1 MPGKFTFALL
11 LPAMLAMP
19 FSSLSGERVKD
30 ETISLA
36 GKWELCLDSTGVD
49 PSQLDFN
56 LKVKLPGTLDEA
68 EIGDPLAMEPEV
80 KREVMLHLQRKH
92 SYIGKAWYRKTID
105 IPRNAAGKKAELT
118 LERVLWKSTVYVD
131 GKKVGS
137 ENSLSVPHRY
147 DLSPFLSPG
156 RRQLLICIDNS
167 KQFELNPYDMAH
179 AYTDETQIMWNG
191 ILGDFGIRFSD
202 AGSARVRIFAGA
214 DGRTVRAVIDGEN
227 IEHDRVR
234 LTVRSGQQRVL
245 LAEAE
250 FERDPQGE
258 YVINLK
264 KAAGNWDEFSPELY
278 ELSTTLLRKKKAL
291 AGSVDVFGFRTLRS
305 KGQKLMLNGRPL
317 FLRGNLECA
326 IFPLTGHPPV
336 RTEEWLNIFK
346 TARSYGLNHLRFH
359 SWCPP
364 RAAFEAADQAGFYLQ
379 VELPN
384 WNTAFGE
391 DDASARFIESEAR
404 RIVQEYGNHP
414 SFCLMSVGNE
424 LQGDFPR
431 LHRLVNELKGMDDRH
446 LYTTTSFTFE
456 EGHGKFP
463 EPVDDFLITQYTDS
477 GWVRGQGVFDAEYP
491 NFNTDYTKAV
501 DHLQVPLITHE
512 IGQYSVFPDLKEID
526 RYTGVLDPLNFK
538 AVKRDLEKKG
548 LLHLAGDY
556 LMSSGK
562 LAALLYKE
570 EIERALKTD
579 GISGFQLL
587 QLQDFPG
594 QGTALVGLLNAFWG
608 SKGIIEPARFR
619 EFCSEVVP
627 LIWMDK
633 AVYRNLDSLKLELG
647 IANYYREMKAGKL
660 RLELLT
666 RTGQTLHSETFTTD
680 IPNGGTSRLARAVI
694 PLKPVMEA
702 AMLTIR
708 LSVEGT
714 AYVNQWPIWVYPE
727 EKITQTGKVLVTT
740 SFDEAEKA
748 LTEGRKVLLAPAP
761 ERLAGL
767 EGKFVPVFWSPVH
780 FPEQPGTMGLLV
792 DPGHPVFKLFPTE
805 FHSNWQWWNLCKQS
819 KTLDINGLNVIP
831 LVRVIDNFYKNRNL
845 TNLFEV
851 KAGEGKLLFSSMNLL
866 DRSPENMQL
875 LKSMIRYMESDD
887 FDPKTTVPVELLKR
901 RFEKR

>member
-1 MPGKFTFALL
+1 MKLVSFFTS
-11 LPAMLAMP
+11 LAFVLCLTVWGQIENRSIP
-19 FSSLSGERVKD
+19 LSGE
-30 ETISLA
+30 
-36 GKWELCLDSTGVD
+36 WELCLDSAGVD
-49 PSQLDFN
+49 RSQLDFN
-56 LKVKLPGTLDEA
+56 LSVELPGTLDES
-68 EIGDPLAMEPEV
+68 EIGTPPAMVPEM
-80 KREVMLHLQRKH
+80 KREAMLHLQRKH
-92 SYIGKAWYRKTID
+92 SYIGKAWYRKTVD

-118 LERVLWKSTVYVD
+118 LERVLWESTVYVD
-131 GKKVGS
+131 GRKVGT

-156 RRQLLICIDNS
+156 RHRLLICIDNS
-167 KQFELNPYDMAH
+167 KQFELNRNDMAH
-179 AYTDETQIMWNG
+179 AYTNETQIMWNG
-191 ILGDFGIRFSD
+191 ILGDFGIRFTE

-214 DGRTVRAVIDGEN
+214 DRRKVRAVIAGEN
-227 IEHDRVR
+227 IDHDRVR
-234 LTVRSGQQRVL
+234 LTVRSGEQGVL

-250 FERDPQGE
+250 FDRDPKGE
-258 YVINLK
+258 YAIELK
-264 KAAGNWDEFSPELY
+264 KAAGDWDEFSPELY
-278 ELSTTLLRKKKAL
+278 ELSTTLLCKGKTL
-291 AGSVDVFGFRTLRS
+291 AGSVDVFGFRTLES
-305 KGQKLMLNGRPL
+305 EGQKLMLNGRRL

-336 RTEEWLNIFK
+336 STEEWLNIFR

-391 DDASARFIESEAR
+391 DEASARFIESEAR

-414 SFCLMSVGNE
+414 SFCLMTMGNE

-431 LHRLVNELKGMDDRH
+431 LHRLVNELKKQDSRH
-446 LYTTTSFTFE
+446 LYSTSSFTFE
-456 EGHGKFP
+456 EGHGKSP

-501 DHLQVPLITHE
+501 EHLQVPLITHE

-538 AVKRDLEKKG
+538 AVKRDLEQKG

-556 LMSSGK
+556 LMASGK

-579 GISGFQLL
+579 GVSGFQLL

-594 QGTALVGLLNAFWG
+594 QGTALVGLLNAFRE
-608 SKGIIEPARFR
+608 SKGIIEPDEFS
-619 EFCSEVVP
+619 EFCSEMVP

-633 AVYRNLDSLKLELG
+633 AVYRNSDSLKLELG
-647 IANYYREMKAGKL
+647 IANYYREMKGGEL

-666 RTGQTLHSETFTTD
+666 RTGQTIHAETFTTD
-680 IPNGGTSRLARAVI
+680 IPNGGTSRLTKAVI
-694 PLKPVMEA
+694 PLSAIKDA
-702 AMLTIR
+702 ASLTIR

-714 AYVNQWPIWVYPE
+714 AYVNQWPVWVYPE
-727 EKITQTGKVLVTT
+727 EKVTQTGKVLVTA

-748 LTEGRKVLLAPAP
+748 LTEGRKVLLTPAP
-761 ERLAGL
+761 EHLAGL

-780 FPEQPGTMGLLV
+780 FSEQPGTMGLLV
-792 DPGHPVFKLFPTE
+792 DPGHPVFRLFPTE

-866 DRSPENMQL
+866 DHSPENVQL
-875 LKSMIRYMESDD
+875 LRSVIRYMESDN
-887 FDPKTTVPVELLKR
+887 FNPNTTIPFELLKR

>member
-1 MPGKFTFALL
+1 MFTLL
-11 LPAMLAMP
+11 LPAVLAIP
-19 FSSLSGERVKD
+19 FSSLSGERLK
-30 ETISLA
+30 EEIISLA
-36 GKWELCLDSTGVD
+36 GKWELCLDSAEVD
-49 PSQLDFN
+49 LSQLDFN
-56 LKVKLPGTLDEA
+56 LSVSLPGTLDEA
-68 EIGDPLAMEPEV
+68 GIGKPPEMV
-80 KREVMLHLQRKH
+80 PEMKREVMLHLQRKH
-92 SYIGKAWYRKTID
+92 SYTGKAWYRKTID
-105 IPRNAAGKKAELT
+105 IPRSAAGKKAELT

-131 GKKVGS
+131 GRKVGS
-137 ENSLSVPHRY
+137 ANSLSVPHRF
-147 DLSPFLSPG
+147 DLTPFLSPG
-156 RRQLLICIDNS
+156 RHQLLICIDNS
-167 KQFELNPYDMAH
+167 RQFELNRNDMAH
-179 AYTDETQIMWNG
+179 AYTNETQIMWNG
-191 ILGDFGIRFSD
+191 VLGDFSIRFTA
-202 AGSARVRIFAGA
+202 AGVPRVQVFAGA
-214 DGRTVRAVIDGEN
+214 DGRTVRAVIAGQN

-234 LTVRSGQQRVL
+234 LTVRSGQKGAV

-250 FERDPQGE
+250 FERDQQGE
-258 YVINLK
+258 YVIGLK

-278 ELSTTLLRKKKAL
+278 ELSTTLISKGKTL
-291 AGSVDVFGFRTLRS
+291 AGAVDVFGFRTLEA

-336 RTEEWLNIFK
+336 EKEEWLKLFGV
-346 TARSYGLNHLRFH
+346 ARSYGLNHLRFH

-364 RAAFEAADQAGFYLQ
+364 RAAFEAADQTGFYLQ

-391 DDASARFIESEAR
+391 DETTVRFIESEAR
-404 RIVQEYGNHP
+404 RIVQEYGNHS
-414 SFCLMSVGNE
+414 SFCLMAMGNE
-424 LQGDFPR
+424 LEGDFPG
-431 LHRLVNELKGMDDRH
+431 LHSLVNELKKQDSRH
-446 LYTTTSFTFE
+446 LYTTTAFTFAT
-456 EGHGKFP
+456 GHGKMP

-491 NFNTDYTKAV
+491 NFNTDYTQAV

-538 AVKRDLEKKG
+538 AVKRDLEQKG
-548 LLHLAGDY
+548 LLHMAGDY
-556 LMSSGK
+556 LMASGK

-594 QGTALVGLLNAFWG
+594 QGTALVGLLNAFWE
-608 SKGIIEPARFR
+608 SKGIIKPDGFR

-627 LIWMDK
+627 LIWMEK
-633 AVYRNLDSLKLELG
+633 AVYNSSDSLKLELG
-647 IANYYREMKAGKL
+647 IANYYREMKGGKL
-660 RLELLT
+660 RLELLSG
-666 RTGQTLHSETFTTD
+666 TGQAIHAESFTTD
-680 IPNGGTSRLARAVI
+680 IPNGGTSRLAKAVI
-694 PLKPVMEA
+694 PLNLVKEA

-714 AYVNQWPIWVYPE
+714 DYVNRWPVWVYPE
-727 EKITQTGKVLVTT
+727 EKITQTGKVLITN

-748 LTEGRKVLLAPAP
+748 LTEGRKVLLTPAP
-761 ERLAGL
+761 EHLAGL

-780 FPEQPGTMGLLV
+780 FPDQPGTMGLLV
-792 DPGHPVFKLFPTE
+792 DPGHPAFAFFPTE

-819 KTLDINGLNVIP
+819 KTLDINGLNVTP

-845 TNLFEV
+845 TNLFEM
-851 KAGEGKLLFSSMNLL
+851 KAGKGKLLFSSMNLR
-866 DRSPENMQL
+866 DHSPENRQL
-875 LKSMIRYMESDD
+875 LRSVIRYMESDD
-887 FDPKTTVPVELLKR
+887 FNPKTNIEFELLRR